1 MLSELE
7 STVHVEE
14 GQFNTLNSLAVP
26 TLHCMTNSTAD
37 SLYQHL
43 FWIQPIR
50 LEWFLPLSHS
60 PGHCL
65 DSDQSQGENNFRFY
79 LRKSLPGRYVSS
91 HRGEERPREQ
101 GVQSVGVTRE
111 KLDAKK
117 NNKKARAHCFSWCA
131 ERLEEATPSPSQ
143 GTLFLACIVTQ
154 WKKNHSKKIINWIKS
169 RNRDVIGDWKGR
181 HFFKF

>member
-91 HRGEERPREQ
+91 HRGEERSREQ

-111 KLDAKK
+111 KRDAKK
-117 NNKKARAHCFSWCA
+117 NNKKARVHCFSRCA

-143 GTLFLACIVTQ
+143 GT
-154 WKKNHSKKIINWIKS
+154 
-169 RNRDVIGDWKGR
+169 
-181 HFFKF
+181 